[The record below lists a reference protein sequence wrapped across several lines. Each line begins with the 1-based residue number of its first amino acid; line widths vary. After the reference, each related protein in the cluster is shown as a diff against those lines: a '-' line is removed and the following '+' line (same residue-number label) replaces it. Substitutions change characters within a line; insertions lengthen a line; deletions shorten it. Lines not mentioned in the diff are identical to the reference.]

1 MTETSQSIC
10 IANQFYKMT
19 KLALNGLT
27 FSSFI
32 RFIRFLFFFFFSES
46 LRKMN
51 VKSTVM
57 YVYYYTR
64 LVNCGFA
71 LCCLIFKCVYISMP
85 ENVNKIPNIRF
96 DMILSLKKR

>member
-1 MTETSQSIC
+1 MTETSESIC
-10 IANQFYKMT
+10 TANQFYKMT
-19 KLALNGLT
+19 KLAL
-27 FSSFI
+27 
-32 RFIRFLFFFFFSES
+32 S

-51 VKSTVM
+51 VNSTVI